1 MNTMNIKAIS
11 HLAWKSA
18 SNRKA
23 TAILTILTVAISVV
37 LLMGVERI
45 RTQAKD
51 SFANTISSTDLI
63 VGSRSGSV
71 NLLLYSVFRIGNA
84 TNNIDWKSY
93 QEFRQHKS
101 VKWAIPISLGDS
113 HRGFRVMGTS
123 QDYFKQ
129 FKYGKK
135 QPLILAN
142 GKPFSDLFDTV
153 IGADVARELGYNV
166 GTEII
171 IAHGISDVG
180 FSRHDNLPFTVVGI
194 LAPTGTPVD
203 KTVHVSLEA
212 IEAIH
217 VGWKSGANLGG
228 TPDAN
233 KLRSM
238 DFQPKQITAFLL
250 GLKSK
255 IRTFALQRQ
264 INTYSKEP
272 LSAILP
278 GIALHELWGMM
289 SAAEQA
295 LMAVSVFVVI
305 AGLLGMLS
313 SLLTSLQERRREMA
327 ILRAMGARPRHIFI
341 LLISE
346 ASSLTFAGI
355 LTGVAILYGLLALL
369 QPIIQQMYGI
379 SITLSAISSYEWML
393 LGLVQLA
400 GISIG
405 FIPAWTAYR
414 QSLADGMTIRI

>member
-1 MNTMNIKAIS
+1 MKTIA
-11 HLAWKSA
+11 HLAWKSLT
-18 SNRKA
+18 NRKA
-23 TAILTILTVAISVV
+23 TAILTILTVAISVI

-45 RTQAKD
+45 RTQAKS

-63 VGSRSGSV
+63 VGARSGSV

-84 TNNIDWKSY
+84 TANIDWKSF
-93 QEFRQHKS
+93 EEIRQQRS

-113 HRGFRVMGTS
+113 HKGFRVMGTN
-123 QDYFKQ
+123 QDYFKY
-129 FKYGKK
+129 FRYGKK
-135 QPLILAN
+135 QPLELKK
-142 GKPFSDLFDTV
+142 GRPFNSLFETV
-153 IGADVARELGYNV
+153 LGADVARELGYSI
-166 GTEII
+166 GSDII
-171 IAHGISDVG
+171 IAHGISDVA
-180 FSRHDNLPFTVVGI
+180 FSRHDNIPFKVVGI
-194 LAPTGTPVD
+194 FEPTGTPVD

-217 VGWKSGANLGG
+217 VGWESGANLGN
-228 TPDAN
+228 TPNADTLVQQ
-233 KLRSM
+233 K
-238 DFQPKQITAFLL
+238 FQPEQITAFML

-255 IRTFALQRQ
+255 IHTFALQRK
-264 INTYSKEP
+264 INTYRKEP

-289 SAAEQA
+289 SVAETA
-295 LMAVSVFVVI
+295 LMAVSGFVVV

-346 ASSLTFAGI
+346 ASALTFVGIVAGLI
-355 LTGVAILYGLLALL
+355 GLYSLLAIA
-369 QPIIQQMYGI
+369 QPIIQQLYGVNVEL
-379 SITLSAISSYEWML
+379 SMITGHEWML

-400 GISIG
+400 GVIIG
-405 FIPAWTAYR
+405 FIPAFSAYR